1 MLIGPRKISRID
13 STPKSLFFGGSKG
26 GWWDFSDVST
36 LYSDAAGTQ
45 ISDGTGI
52 YTVMD
57 KSGNGNTLTQATS
70 GNRPAWN
77 KAGYADFVSA
87 SSRYLFRTDDMGISP
102 GGELSPEWSIFVW
115 LAAPTIGTSQYCCS
129 FGQNVDTDPAIAL
142 SSNPTTASTLSM
154 FIRDD
159 SGVNSHAL
167 TVALQTNSFVSAGQ
181 MVGVTVGGPET
192 GARVQ
197 PWLNTTRGTV
207 AALSNYSGVHTLN
220 RFTLGALV
228 RSTVTNYL
236 NAAMYQAL
244 VINRALRQDEVTALY
259 GDWIK
264 RVAQ

>member
-1 MLIGPRKISRID
+1 MLIGPRKINRLD
-13 STPKSLFFGGSKG
+13 GTPKALFFGGSKG
-26 GWWDFSDVST
+26 GWWDFSDPAS
-36 LYSDAAGTQ
+36 LRSDAGGTQ
-45 ISDGTGI
+45 IADGVGI
-52 YTVMD
+52 YTALD
-57 KSGNGNTLTQATS
+57 KSGNGNHVIQATA

-87 SSRYLFRTDDMGISP
+87 SSRYLSRTDDMGISP

-115 LAAPTIGTSQYCCS
+115 IAAPSIGTTQYCCG
-129 FGQNVDTDPAIAL
+129 FGHNVDTDPVIVL
-142 SSNPTTASTLSM
+142 TSNSTTASTLSM
-154 FIRDD
+154 FLRDD
-159 SGVNSHAL
+159 SGVNSHSV
-167 TVALQTNSFVSAGQ
+167 TVALQTSSFVSTGQ

-197 PWLNTTRGTV
+197 LWLNTSRGTI
-207 AALSNYSGVHTLN
+207 ATLANYSGVHTLN

-228 RSTVTNYL
+228 RSTVSNYL

-244 VINRALRQDEVTALY
+244 VINRALRQAEVTALY